1 MTHKNIIFNL
11 LLLGALCVIP
21 MAIRAQEVQTNAR
34 VLITISPT
42 VVNNTAVAS
51 YTPDAALTADDRYHI
66 GPGDVLD
73 IRILDRPQLSREAV
87 RVDGHGAIRM
97 PMIEGEIQATCR
109 TEGELA
115 KEIATRY
122 LKYQKDPQ
130 VDVFVKEYNSKPVSV
145 MGAVSKPGQF
155 QLQRRVR
162 LLELL
167 SLAGGTTERAGER
180 ILITR
185 STEAFSC
192 RAAPDESPTKLV
204 SYNMKEM
211 IKGAEKSNPYLHPG
225 DIITIQ
231 EAEQVYIV
239 GNVFRPI
246 NIPLKEKLSVSRA
259 IAMAGGTLPDSKSDR
274 VRIVRQVPDS
284 DTRMEIYV
292 DLKAIDKRRA
302 EDVALQA
309 NDIVDVP
316 TSTGKRVLHTLL
328 NTVAPTALQF
338 PLRIVH

>member
-1 MTHKNIIFNL
+1 MTHKTITFNL
-11 LLLGALCVIP
+11 LLLGALCVMP
-21 MAIRAQEVQTNAR
+21 MAIRAQDVQTNAP

-51 YTPDAALTADDRYHI
+51 YTPDAPLAADDRYHI

-97 PMIEGEIQATCR
+97 LMIEGEIQATCR

-115 KEIATRY
+115 REIATRY

-185 STEAFSC
+185 STELFSC
-192 RAAPDESPTKLV
+192 SAGPDESPTNPV
-204 SYNMKEM
+204 SYNLNEM
-211 IKGAEKSNPYLHPG
+211 IKGAEKSNPYLRPG

-231 EAEQVYIV
+231 ESEQVYIV
-239 GNVFRPI
+239 GNVLRPI

-274 VRIVRQVPDS
+274 VRIVRQLPGS
-284 DTRMEIYV
+284 DTKTEIYV
-292 DLKAIDKRRA
+292 NLKAIDKRRA